1 MLKNPMKSLN
11 YLIRL
16 LLVISTFNIK
26 TSGVNVLRFI
36 IDLRPFWSFLKNIF
50 IYFWL
55 CWVFVAT
62 EAFL

>member
-26 TSGVNVLRFI
+26 TSGVNVMRFI

-55 CWVFVAT
+55 C
-62 EAFL
+62 